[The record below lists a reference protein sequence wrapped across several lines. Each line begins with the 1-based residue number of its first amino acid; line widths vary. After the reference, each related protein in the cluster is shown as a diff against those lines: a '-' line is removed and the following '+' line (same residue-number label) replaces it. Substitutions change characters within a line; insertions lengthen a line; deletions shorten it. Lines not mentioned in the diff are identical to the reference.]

1 MKVTILG
8 SAAAEAI
15 PALWCECDI
24 CKQAKTLK
32 GKDIR
37 RRASYLLNDDTLIDF
52 GPDIFSQF
60 NDLADSLAIRR
71 IFFTH
76 SHQDHLNA
84 HDLLWRFPGYSSVRQ
99 NIRIYGNEAVIRKI
113 RAAQVDTAAMAQP
126 SDFRMELVRVL
137 PGQDL
142 TDGDLTVWPVR
153 ANHEPREVPLIFGF
167 QQGGKR
173 VLIANDTGMLA
184 EASLRHLADKKFDL
198 AIIDATCGVNDCRDH
213 HLGAQNVLDFCREL
227 RAVRALGE
235 DSMVVVNHFS
245 HNGQML
251 HRDLEAFFGPH
262 GIKVGYDNMVIDL
275 NTL

>member
-1 MKVTILG
+1 MKVTVLG

-15 PALWCECDI
+15 PAIWCECDI
-24 CKQAKTLK
+24 CKQAKALK

-52 GPDIFSQF
+52 GPDAFSQF
-60 NDLADSLAIRR
+60 NDLADPLAIRR

-84 HDLLWRFPGYSSVRQ
+84 HDLLWRLSGYSVASQ
-99 NIRIYGNEAVIRKI
+99 NIRIYGNDAVIRKI
-113 RAAQVDTAAMAQP
+113 RAAQIDASALAQVP
-126 SDFRMELVRVL
+126 DYRMELVRVL
-137 PGQDL
+137 PNQDI

-153 ANHEPREVPLIFGF
+153 ANHEPREVPLIYGF
-167 QQGGKR
+167 EQGGRR
-173 VLIANDTGMLA
+173 VLIANDTGMLG
-184 EASLRHLADKKFDL
+184 EASLQHLRDKKFDL
-198 AIIDATCGVNDCRDH
+198 AMIDATCGKIDCRDH

-227 RAVRALGE
+227 RAAGALG
-235 DSMVVVNHFS
+235 DHSKVVVNHFS

-262 GIKVGYDNMVIDL
+262 GIGVGFDNMVIDL
-275 NTL
+275 KPL